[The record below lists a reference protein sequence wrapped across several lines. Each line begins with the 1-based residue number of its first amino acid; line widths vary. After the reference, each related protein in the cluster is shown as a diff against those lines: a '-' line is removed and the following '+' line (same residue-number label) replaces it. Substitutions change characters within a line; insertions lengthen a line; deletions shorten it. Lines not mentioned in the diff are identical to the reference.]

1 MEEYEEILEMSAPEE
16 DKAIKGFATQ
26 KRTAM
31 LALIAPY
38 AAEKISPTV
47 SLSAELSPPEEF
59 GIENFIMEA
68 KKIAYQG
75 ELYLLLL
82 SLGGGIEAAYTIA
95 KALRNNFER
104 ITTFVPQVAASGATL
119 IAISSD
125 KIVMGEISRLSPI
138 DVQIFSKGERKSAL
152 ALLRGFSKLA
162 KQFGKT
168 AAEEIGQPY
177 RHLIESV
184 DLTIFEEWGGI
195 LEGMR
200 GYAIELL
207 GKAGYD
213 DEKSGDIADKLVY
226 EFPSH
231 SEVVDFGKAKELGLK
246 VEWYEDF
253 KEEWALMRRWLA
265 KYLLEASAIHHIK
278 YALPEVS
285 DEAEK

>member
-16 DKAIKGFATQ
+16 DKAIKDFATQ

-38 AAEKISPTV
+38 APEKISPTV

-59 GIENFIMEA
+59 GVENFIMEA
-68 KKIAYQG
+68 KKTGYQG
-75 ELYLLLL
+75 KLYLLLH
-82 SLGGGIEAAYTIA
+82 SFGGGIEAAYVIA
-95 KALRNNFER
+95 KALRDNFEE
-104 ITTFVPQVAASGATL
+104 IITFVPQIAASGATL

-152 ALLRGFSKLA
+152 ALRGFSKLA
-162 KQFGKT
+162 KTFGKT

-177 RHLIESV
+177 RHLIESI
-184 DLTIFEEWGGI
+184 DLATFEEWGGV

-200 GYAIELL
+200 NYATELL
-207 GKAGYD
+207 KKAGYD
-213 DEKSGDIADKLVY
+213 NEKSGDIADRLVY

-231 SEVVDFGKAKELGLK
+231 SEVIDFGRAKELGLK
-246 VEWYEDF
+246 IEWYEGF
-253 KEEWALMRRWLA
+253 REEWMIMRRWLA
-265 KYLLEASAIHHIK
+265 KYLLEESSIHHIR
-278 YALPEVS
+278 YCLPERS
-285 DEAEK
+285 DNGDE